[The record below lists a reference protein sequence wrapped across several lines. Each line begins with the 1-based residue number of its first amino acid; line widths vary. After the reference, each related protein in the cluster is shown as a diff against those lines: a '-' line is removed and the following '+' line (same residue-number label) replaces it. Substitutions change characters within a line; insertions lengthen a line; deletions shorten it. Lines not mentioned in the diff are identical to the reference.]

1 MPIGSPLLRAG
12 RVLLVVVVLA
22 IGAWAAGRYRLLRPP
37 AEGRVGRAADLPLD
51 GRHPACLSFGR
62 VRPIRHLRRET

>member
-22 IGAWAAGRYRLLRPP
+22 IGAWVAGWYRLLRPP
-37 AEGRVGRAADLPLD
+37 AEG
-51 GRHPACLSFGR
+51 
-62 VRPIRHLRRET
+62 